1 MGEKVLGWTV
11 AVLAEHGIVGLPAPD
26 VSQSCADVSP
36 LGAAVSVGLR
46 ARLTALLVGEGLLD
60 PAFGT
65 VAVSRTHHSR
75 DCAID
80 CLAPEVGHGL
90 VAPLRAHGLVTLGD
104 VIDLAQGHGVD
115 LTSVPGIGGHHQ
127 QQIRDLLREWGFL
140 PRPSESPCRDD
151 GLAGVIDRLERIER
165 HLADLVAASR
175 KE

>member
-11 AVLAEHGIVGLPAPD
+11 AVLAEHGIVGLSASD
-26 VSQSCADVSP
+26 VSRPCADVAP

-46 ARLTALLVGEGLLD
+46 ARLTALLISEGLLD

-75 DCAID
+75 DCATD
-80 CLAPEVGHGL
+80 CLAPDLGHGL
-90 VAPLRAHGLVTLGD
+90 VAPLRAHGLATLGD
-104 VIDLAQGHGVD
+104 VIDLAQGHGTD
-115 LTSVPGIGGHHQ
+115 LTSVPGIGDQNQ

-140 PRPSESPCRDD
+140 PRPPEPPGQDD
-151 GLAGVIDRLERIER
+151 ASASVIERLDRIEQ